1 MLPGADASRCA
12 DRSTARGESLV
23 ATASRY
29 RSWLL
34 LEQPGPWGHDALVQS
49 DLPLDV
55 GTRLRALGR
64 RLGIR
69 VLLIKRR
76 EPPREGRRCF
86 LIYSG
91 ARERRIRS
99 FEVEDPAELLDVD
112 LAAMAERRFN
122 GVGEPVEEPLY
133 LVCTH
138 GKHDPCCA
146 RRGGPLYR
154 ALSTLPNAWECTH
167 IGGDRF
173 AGNLVCFPH
182 GLYFGRVGAEDGPRV
197 AQAYEDGQ
205 IELELYRGHA
215 AFSPPVQAAEHL
227 IRTRHDIRGVDD
239 LVLVAHEDHGV
250 RHRVEFDHQ
259 GLRHVVELEAGELAP
274 QLLTC
279 KAISPHPIRSFSE
292 VDGPSTGGF

>member
-1 MLPGADASRCA
+1 MLPGAEASRCA
-12 DRSTARGESLV
+12 DRSAARGESLV
-23 ATASRY
+23 ATASRF

-34 LEQPGPWGHDALVQS
+34 VEQPGPWGHDALIQS
-49 DLPLDV
+49 DLALDV
-55 GTRLRALGR
+55 GIRLRALGR

-99 FEVEDPAELLDVD
+99 FEIEDPAALLDID

-122 GVGEPVEEPLY
+122 GIGDPFEEPLY

-154 ALSTLPNAWECTH
+154 ALSALPNAWECTH

-197 AQAYEDGQ
+197 AQAYADGR
-205 IELELYRGHA
+205 IELDFYRGHA

-227 IRTRHDIRGVDD
+227 IRIRQELRGVDD
-239 LVLVAHEDHGV
+239 LVLVAHDDHGL
-250 RHRVEFDHQ
+250 RHRVEFDHA
-259 GLRHVVELEAGELAP
+259 GSRHVVELEAGELAP

-279 KAISPHPIRSFSE
+279 KSITPHPIRSFAGVE
-292 VDGPSTGGF
+292 LPPADGV